1 MNNLELYEA
10 FRAVPETAQ
19 KTIKGGRL
27 NGMTDISPMWRIKT
41 LTERFGPCGIGWKY
55 TIDKQWTE
63 RGEDEAAAFCNITFC
78 YKWNGEWS
86 EGIQATGG
94 SKFVA
99 AEKGGLYTSDECY
112 KMALTDA
119 ISVACKMLGM
129 GADVY
134 WDKDITK
141 YSTPTTPKAEAK
153 PVDPER
159 THYMKAIA
167 ASGLD
172 ARLIDA
178 ACNKRFGKVLKDLT
192 NEQLAEVAVL
202 MAQNGADNA
211 GA

>member
-202 MAQNGADNA
+202 MAQKGADNA

>member
-19 KTIKGGRL
+19 KTIRGGRL

-99 AEKGGLYTSDECY
+99 AEQKGTYTSDECY

-134 WDKDITK
+134 WYKDRTK
-141 YSTPTTPKAEAK
+141 YTAPEPEAK
-153 PVDPER
+153 PDPER
-159 THYMKAIA
+159 SQYLKAIA
-167 ASGLD
+167 ASGVD

-178 ACNKRFGKVLKDLT
+178 SCMKRYKKPLEKLT
-192 NEQLAEVAVL
+192 TEQLAEVAVL
-202 MAQNGADNA
+202 MAQSGADNA

>member
-27 NGMTDISPMWRIKT
+27 NGMTDISPIWRIKT

-63 RGEDEAAAFCNITFC
+63 RGEDEDEAAAFCNITF
-78 YKWNGEWS
+78 YFMWDGEWS
-86 EGIQATGG
+86 EGIPATGG
-94 SKFVA
+94 SKFIA
-99 AEKGGLYTSDECY
+99 AEQKGLYTSDECY

-134 WDKDITK
+134 WYKDRTK
-141 YSTPTTPKAEAK
+141 YTAPTPEAK
-153 PVDPER
+153 PDPER
-159 THYMKAIA
+159 AQYLKAIA

-202 MAQNGADNA
+202 MAQKGAENA

>member
-19 KTIKGGRL
+19 KTINGGRL
-27 NGMTDISPMWRIKT
+27 NGMTDINPMWRIKT

-99 AEKGGLYTSDECY
+99 TGKGGLYTSDECY

-153 PVDPER
+153 PVDSER
-159 THYMKAIA
+159 AHYMKAIA

-202 MAQNGADNA
+202 MAQKGADNA

>member
-1 MNNLELYEA
+1 MTNLELYEA

-19 KTIKGGRL
+19 KTIRGGRL
-27 NGMTDISPMWRIKT
+27 NGMTDISPIWRIKT

-63 RGEDEAAAFCNITFC
+63 CGETEAAAFCNITF
-78 YKWNGEWS
+78 YFMWDGKWS

-99 AEKGGLYTSDECY
+99 AEQKGLYTSDECY

-134 WDKDITK
+134 WDKDRTK
-141 YSTPTTPKAEAK
+141 YTAPTPEAK
-153 PVDPER
+153 PDPER
-159 THYMKAIA
+159 AQYLKAIA
-167 ASGLD
+167 ASGID

-178 ACNKRFGKVLKDLT
+178 SCYKRYKKPLEKLT
-192 NEQLAEVAVL
+192 TEQLAEVAVL
-202 MAQNGADNA
+202 MAQSGAENA

>member
-1 MNNLELYEA
+1 MSNLELYEA

-63 RGEDEAAAFCNITFC
+63 RGENEAAAFCNITF
-78 YKWNGEWS
+78 YFMWEGEWS

-99 AEKGGLYTSDECY
+99 AEQKGLYTSDECY

-134 WDKDITK
+134 WDKDRTK
-141 YSTPTTPKAEAK
+141 YTAPTPEAK
-153 PVDPER
+153 PDPER
-159 THYMKAIA
+159 AHYLKAIA
-167 ASGLD
+167 ASGLN
-172 ARLIDA
+172 ARIIDA

-202 MAQNGADNA
+202 MAQKGADNA
-211 GA
+211 SA